1 MFLSKAEGV
10 FYLFFTDKNGKRR
23 KVSTRCKLKLQ
34 AVSFLKEFKEKEY
47 EQRRK
52 IKSISL
58 SAFGKEYFLFA
69 SCVITEKTQR
79 TYLSAYKEFVRITG
93 DIPLHSVGIREI
105 EYFLGVKRT
114 EASEWTARKYY
125 TSLRTAFEKAVQWEF
140 ITENP
145 FSKVKKPKVPELSP
159 VYLTEKEFT
168 LLLSA
173 IKEKDFRELCIT
185 GAGTGM
191 RLGELLSLKWQ
202 EVDFDRKVIF
212 VRNSDTFKTKS
223 RKNRVVP
230 MNDELFR
237 VLMERKK
244 GVRFECDTV
253 FYDNFGKG
261 LRENT
266 VSQKFKRAVRCAGL
280 NDKLHFHSLRHSF
293 ASALVSS
300 GVSLFIV
307 SKFLGH
313 SSSKTT
319 EVYSHL
325 SPLQFHREVNNG
337 LRELF
342 AGIGTN

>member
-69 SCVITEKTQR
+69 SGVITAKTQR

-202 EVDFDRKVIF
+202 EVDFDRKVIY
-212 VRNSDTFKTKS
+212 VRNSETFKTKS
-223 RKNRVVP
+223 KKNRVVP
-230 MNDELFR
+230 MNNELIR
-237 VLMERKK
+237 VLMEKK
-244 GVRFECDTV
+244 ISLRSESETIFSDKR
-253 FYDNFGKG
+253 GKA
-261 LRENT
+261 LLENT

>member
-1 MFLSKAEGV
+1 MFLSKVDGV
-10 FYLFFTDKNGKRR
+10 YYLFFTDKNGKRK

-34 AVSFLKEFKEKEY
+34 AFSFLKAFKQIEY
-47 EQRRK
+47 EQK
-52 IKSISL
+52 QNLKSISL

-69 SCVITEKTQR
+69 SGVITMKTQR
-79 TYLSAYKEFVRITG
+79 TYLSAFKEFVRITG
-93 DIPLHSVGIREI
+93 DVALHSIGIREV
-105 EYFLGVKRT
+105 EYFLSVKKN

-125 TSLRTAFEKAVQWEF
+125 TSLRTAFEKAVQWSF
-140 ITENP
+140 LTENP
-145 FSKVKKPKVPELSP
+145 FAKVKKPKVPEVSP
-159 VYLTEKEFT
+159 VYLTEKEFP

-173 IKEKDFRELCIT
+173 IKERDFRELCIT
-185 GAGTGM
+185 GVLTGM

-237 VLMERKK
+237 VLMERKSS
-244 GVRFECDTV
+244 VRFECDTV

-261 LRENT
+261 LLENT
-266 VSQKFKRAVRCAGL
+266 VSQKFKRAVRLAGL
-280 NDKLHFHSLRHSF
+280 NDRLHFHSLRHSF

-313 SSSKTT
+313 SNSKTS

-325 SPLQFHREVNNG
+325 SPQNYVSEVNK
-337 LRELF
+337 LHFE
-342 AGIGTN
+342 